1 MESPVVKAIIGLA
14 VSLLTALI
22 IYVCSSMT
30 EGMRNLSTKLDNV
43 QTFISTFSKDIAL
56 TQRDV
61 KQIDEAQRSTA
72 AKAEKVQQDVIRLV
86 MRVDQLEKG
95 AAR

>member
-1 MESPVVKAIIGLA
+1 MESPVVKAIIGLV

-72 AKAEKVQQDVIRLV
+72 AKAEKVQQDVIRLF